1 MKEVTI
7 YTDGACRG
15 NPGIGGWGTI
25 LVWHGIEKEL
35 SGGEVSTTNNRME
48 LTAAIEGLKALKEP
62 CTVSIVT
69 DSKYLCDGF
78 TQGWV
83 YGWEKKNWKKSDGSP
98 ALNKDLW
105 EELLRLTKTHKVSF
119 TWVHGHAGHEYNERC
134 DSLATSFADSL
145 KNGVPSDQSDQ
156 YEK

>member
-25 LVWHGIEKEL
+25 LVWNGIEKEL
-35 SGGEVSTTNNRME
+35 CGGEVSTTNNRME

-83 YGWEKKNWKKSDGSP
+83 FGWKKKNWKKSDGTP

-105 EELLRLTKTHKVSF
+105 EELLRLTDIHKVSF

-134 DSLATSFADSL
+134 DTLATSFADSL
-145 KNGVPSDQSDQ
+145 KNGPPSDQA
-156 YEK
+156 ET